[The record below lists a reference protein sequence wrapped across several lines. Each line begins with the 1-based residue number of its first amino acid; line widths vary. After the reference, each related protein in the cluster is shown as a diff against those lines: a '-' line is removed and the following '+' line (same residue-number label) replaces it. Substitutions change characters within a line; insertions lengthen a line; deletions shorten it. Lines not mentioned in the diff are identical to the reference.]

1 MGKKSRRHQK
11 LSNEHVPTKLKTR
24 LERQQQVNNINQQL
38 MNLQLD
44 DRLPE
49 MQTLSSIMELYV
61 EKGESNCGKI
71 PLSNSNKVIHFILS
85 NRINVNCRVN
95 ICVVS

>member
-1 MGKKSRRHQK
+1 M
-11 LSNEHVPTKLKTR
+11 SNGHVPTKLKTR
-24 LERQQQVNNINQQL
+24 LERQQPVKLINQQL

-49 MQTLSSIMELYV
+49 IQTLSSIMELYV
-61 EKGESNCGKI
+61 EKGVSNCDKI
-71 PLSNSNKVIHFILS
+71 TLSNSNKVIYFILS
-85 NRINVNCRVN
+85 NRLNIDCQVN

>member
-1 MGKKSRRHQK
+1 MGKKSRRHQKKK

-24 LERQQQVNNINQQL
+24 LGRQQHVNNINQQL

-71 PLSNSNKVIHFILS
+71 PLSKQQ
-85 NRINVNCRVN
+85 
-95 ICVVS
+95 